1 MRSQTYHVDLGHGA
15 KPWVVLS
22 NNSRNRNLDTV
33 LAARI
38 TTTSTN
44 AHVPTVVPLTDAD
57 PLVGFVLV
65 DDIVQLYHDELTESL
80 GILSPPT
87 MQEISRALRDST
99 PLNAQS
105 GGAVRPQKHRNRG
118 MSDYHYDAFPAQL
131 EGVTG
136 K

>member
-1 MRSQTYHVDLGHGA
+1 MSRALRSQAYRVDLGHGA

-38 TTTSTN
+38 TTTSKN
-44 AHVPTVVPLTDAD
+44 AHLPTVVTLTATD

-80 GILSPPT
+80 GALSPST
-87 MQEISRALRDST
+87 MHEISKALRIVL
-99 PLNAQS
+99 P
-105 GGAVRPQKHRNRG
+105 
-118 MSDYHYDAFPAQL
+118 
-131 EGVTG
+131 
-136 K
+136 